1 MLFALFSEY
10 YEFDN
15 VPMPKPWIK
24 YSSANM
30 DQLYANHHRGKLIW
44 MESVK
49 NNLAYL
55 KEPKVKSQLLKNFQ
69 LKEEFIEMAKKT
81 IGLFFDAIIA
91 CTLDWDKTP
100 LFIQKFP

>member
-1 MLFALFSEY
+1 
-10 YEFDN
+10 
-15 VPMPKPWIK
+15 
-24 YSSANM
+24 
-30 DQLYANHHRGKLIW
+30 

-81 IGLFFDAIIA
+81 IGLFFDAIIQNP
-91 CTLDWDKTP
+91 KISKIQTP
-100 LFIQKFP
+100 RKPTFYPKIR